1 MELTADVKCYFCGH
15 VSGQVVGLR
24 GQSLSAGS
32 FIPRPGYAGPQF
44 NPGERLRCERCL
56 GPVFLE
62 DVTPFSPARLANPIE
77 ASRDL
82 KRPPKAA

>member
-15 VSGQVVGLR
+15 IIGQVIGRR
-24 GQSLSAGS
+24 GQPIRADS

-44 NPGERLRCERCL
+44 SPGERLRCERCL

-62 DVTPFSPARLANPIE
+62 DVTPFIPSRLTNPTRADRDAR
-77 ASRDL
+77 
-82 KRPPKAA
+82 RPPKAA